1 MWYFAWILGILLA
14 CSLGIINGLWLE
26 QVEANE
32 LADEANKEKE
42 KMGKSEAKLE
52 NDQVVNNNQVST
64 SLAKNETSNDTTA

>member
-32 LADEANKEKE
+32 LVDKEK
-42 KMGKSEAKLE
+42 
-52 NDQVVNNNQVST
+52 NDE
-64 SLAKNETSNDTTA
+64 L

>member
-32 LADEANKEKE
+32 LENKKEKE
-42 KMGKSEAKLE
+42 S
-52 NDQVVNNNQVST
+52 
-64 SLAKNETSNDTTA
+64 